1 MGVVG
6 GTFTAGGAYST
17 KLVNGLV
24 FAVGL
29 CMVTSAGSELFT
41 GNNLVMSVGGFTKSV
56 SWGKVVK
63 YWVICWIGNLV
74 GSVLFAAIFTPYR
87 HSGKRRYRRVLCQ
100 HRSRQSGRHTHEP
113 VHQSD
118 FL

>member
-1 MGVVG
+1 MYENDIMAMSTTAKNKANFMDNNMLLYVYLLMAGAFIALGSMLMGVVG

-56 SWGKVVK
+56 SWGKVVNT
-63 YWVICWIGNLV
+63 G
-74 GSVLFAAIFTPYR
+74 
-87 HSGKRRYRRVLCQ
+87 
-100 HRSRQSGRHTHEP
+100 
-113 VHQSD
+113 
-118 FL
+118 

>member
-1 MGVVG
+1 MYENDIMAMSTTAKNKANFMDNNMLGFFLMSMMAGAFIALGSMLMGVVG

-41 GNNLVMSVGGFTKSV
+41 GNNLVMSVGGFTKCV
-56 SWGKVVK
+56 SWGKVV
-63 YWVICWIGNLV
+63 
-74 GSVLFAAIFTPYR
+74 
-87 HSGKRRYRRVLCQ
+87 
-100 HRSRQSGRHTHEP
+100 
-113 VHQSD
+113 
-118 FL
+118 